1 MNDALKSGFLCIVRA
16 YIRKA
21 PHWRP
26 VDIFRRCAIVSRL
39 LFLHPIASYKI
50 IRTLSRSTLLSLA
63 QQDPIILLKF
73 SFPSVYARGL
83 SIANRAAIIANHYGV
98 LQRRLKRDFI
108 DKLIREQ
115 ATLWESSVEGC
126 SLAIC
131 LNVTAPTYGQ
141 GELSLR
147 LRANNADIYELCF
160 VIAPAHLL
168 GVNSDQVIFVT
179 GLQGT
184 KGCADLIK
192 LATKSIGDVGPRLVL
207 IAALQGIAVALNIR
221 HIVGISSTEQVSAA
235 IKPPDSNFVSIYDE
249 FWASIHGTRLAS
261 GCFQLPVPVPRKPLL
276 LIRRN
281 HRLRARE
288 RRVVKD
294 TVMNVV
300 REHVKSAVLLEPQTS
315 S

>member
-1 MNDALKSGFLCIVRA
+1 MRPSRQECSARDLALRAHRATDPPSTGPAFVPGEDANRGQDSGLAWLAPGQFL
-16 YIRKA
+16 
-21 PHWRP
+21 
-26 VDIFRRCAIVSRL
+26 VSG
-39 LFLHPIASYKI
+39 
-50 IRTLSRSTLLSLA
+50 RTLVARNGSLVSDWTFSCGSR
-63 QQDPIILLKF
+63 P
-73 SFPSVYARGL
+73 
-83 SIANRAAIIANHYGV
+83 
-98 LQRRLKRDFI
+98 
-108 DKLIREQ
+108 EQ
-115 ATLWESSVEGC
+115 ATLWESRVEDC

-168 GVNSDQVIFVT
+168 GVDSDQVIFVT

-192 LATKSIGDVGPRLVL
+192 LATRSIGDVGPRLVL
-207 IAALQGIAVALNIR
+207 FAALQGIAMTLNIG
-221 HIVGISSTEQVSAA
+221 HIVGISSAEQVSAA
-235 IKPPDSNFVSIYDE
+235 IKPPNSNFVSIYDD
-249 FWASIHGTRLAS
+249 FWASIHAKRLAS
-261 GCFQLPVPVPRKPLL
+261 GCFQLAVPVPRKPLL

-281 HRLRARE
+281 HRLRARD

-294 TVMNVV
+294 AVMNLVC
-300 REHVKSAVLLEPQTS
+300 EQLKSAVLLEPQIS